1 MVFGI
6 LATVSSAIV
15 SAVNSIGPAVSSFC
29 TTVLPRILPVLE
41 QVGQAVKAIANV
53 VLSVLEIFK
62 PGEDVEDMGDRALQ
76 AAEQGIK
83 PEKFDTFDEY
93 LEEIRNFPLD
103 SEKSSNLSSAE
114 KMAAGLAIGATGMEK
129 KFDAPE
135 GSLGPIW
142 LLAASNPTYFTAER
156 LINIAQSGSTVV
168 DILRYFEGKLGPA
181 DAVNARGILM
191 GLERQHSPSKT
202 DATLYAELNTAR
214 DAVMKLSNQ
223 P

>member
-6 LATVSSAIV
+6 IASIGSAIV
-15 SAVNSIGPAVSSFC
+15 SAVSSIGPAVSSFC
-29 TTVLPRILPVLE
+29 TTVLPRIVPVLE
-41 QVGQAVKAIANV
+41 QVGQVVKAIANV
-53 VLSVLEIFK
+53 VLSVLTIFK

-83 PEKFDTFDEY
+83 PDKFDTFDEY
-93 LEEIRNFPLD
+93 MAEIRNFRLD
-103 SEKSSNLSSAE
+103 PEKSSSLSSIE
-114 KMAAGLAIGATGMEK
+114 KLAAGLAIGATGMEK

-142 LLAASNPTYFTAER
+142 LLAASNPAYFTAER
-156 LINIAQSGSTVV
+156 LINIAQSGGHVV

-181 DAVNARGILM
+181 DAVKARDVLM
-191 GLERQHSPSKT
+191 GLEHQRSPDKA

-214 DAVMKLSNQ
+214 DAVMKLDNQ
-223 P
+223 S